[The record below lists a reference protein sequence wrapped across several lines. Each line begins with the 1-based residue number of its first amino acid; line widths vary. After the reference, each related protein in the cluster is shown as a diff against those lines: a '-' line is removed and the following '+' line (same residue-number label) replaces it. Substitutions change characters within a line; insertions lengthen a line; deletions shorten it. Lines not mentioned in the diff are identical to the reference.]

1 MFFQKF
7 DVSLRDLYSPTKMH
21 FFFCFRVSSYARMN
35 KPSTQSLLRKREI
48 QFHAYI
54 VKFQDDFFKMS
65 DAKLSCRP
73 TGRRRGVEAAKWGAA
88 GRWVPSIQSIMYLSG
103 STVVW
108 LIKAHLYAALVL
120 NSLLFGIEFHAQLTI
135 DLATLLQEN
144 QRLYTQSQ
152 QHYVYLRKNRI

>member
-1 MFFQKF
+1 
-7 DVSLRDLYSPTKMH
+7 
-21 FFFCFRVSSYARMN
+21 MN

-65 DAKLSCRP
+65 DAKLSWRP
-73 TGRRRGVEAAKWGAA
+73 VGGVAWRPQNGELLADGF
-88 GRWVPSIQSIMYLSG
+88 VLSNLVCMYLSG

-120 NSLLFGIEFHAQLTI
+120 NSLLFGIEFHA
-135 DLATLLQEN
+135 
-144 QRLYTQSQ
+144 
-152 QHYVYLRKNRI
+152 

>member
-1 MFFQKF
+1 
-7 DVSLRDLYSPTKMH
+7 
-21 FFFCFRVSSYARMN
+21 MN

-73 TGRRRGVEAAKWGAA
+73 AGGVAWRPQNGELLADGF
-88 GRWVPSIQSIMYLSG
+88 VLSSMYLSG

-120 NSLLFGIEFHAQLTI
+120 NSLLFGIEFHA
-135 DLATLLQEN
+135 
-144 QRLYTQSQ
+144 
-152 QHYVYLRKNRI
+152 